1 MMYDG
6 KPVELT
12 PEQEEVATFFAAI
25 LESVHAKNEIFQ
37 MNFFRDFL
45 GILNA
50 DTKKKTYD

>member
-50 DTKKKTYD
+50 DTKKKTYH